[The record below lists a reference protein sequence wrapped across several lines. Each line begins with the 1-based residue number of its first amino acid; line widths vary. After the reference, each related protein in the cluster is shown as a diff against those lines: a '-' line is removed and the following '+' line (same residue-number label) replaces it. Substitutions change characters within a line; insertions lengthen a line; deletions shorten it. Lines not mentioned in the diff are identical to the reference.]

1 MNARSNTARR
11 LWRVFA
17 VTGHTMKILP
27 VAALLL
33 TLVCVGCGTH
43 DASDPQ
49 YGEMFKKTTR
59 DRVQGTEFWGS
70 RTDKDCTPGLGWA
83 ARSACPRP
91 FLNRPT
97 EPSRPVPARS

>member
-11 LWRVFA
+11 LSRNRLLA
-17 VTGHTMKILP
+17 VIGQAIKILP
-27 VAALLL
+27 VAGLLALI
-33 TLVCVGCGTH
+33 CAGCGTH

-70 RTDKDCTPGLGWA
+70 RTDKDCTPGAGGGEVCTPKDV
-83 ARSACPRP
+83 SQS
-91 FLNRPT
+91 T
-97 EPSRPVPARS
+97 D